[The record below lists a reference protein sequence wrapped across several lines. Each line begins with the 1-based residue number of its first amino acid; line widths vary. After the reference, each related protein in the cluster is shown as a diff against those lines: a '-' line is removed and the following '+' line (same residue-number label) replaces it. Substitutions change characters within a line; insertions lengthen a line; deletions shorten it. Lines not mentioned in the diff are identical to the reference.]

1 MMVIPGGVKEGA
13 EMVQTK
19 KVTLNKP
26 LVIVGFPGPG
36 LIGTIV
42 AHHLIQI
49 MNMEL
54 IGSVRSPFV
63 PAISPFYSGVLRAP
77 IRIYASK
84 DGTVVTVISE
94 VAVPTISLPYFAY
107 TISEWAENNGAT
119 ELICVDGLAAENKE
133 RKKAVV
139 YGAAEPDALKEL
151 MEHDIARLPAGFIA
165 GLPGAIMN
173 ECLMRELN
181 GICLLVE
188 AIEDVPDPEA
198 AAEVIK
204 SLSRVRGVSADVK
217 PLLDEAKNMKKELRE
232 LAVHTGKVKEQE
244 RRNSPVPIYT

>member
-1 MMVIPGGVKEGA
+1 MMVIPAGLKEGA
-13 EMVQTK
+13 EIVQTK

-26 LVIVGFPGPG
+26 IVIVGFPGPG

-42 AHHLIQI
+42 THHLIQM

-54 IGSVRSPFV
+54 IGTIRSPFV

-77 IRIYASK
+77 IRVYASN

-94 VAVPTISLPYFAY
+94 VALPTISLSYFAY
-107 TISEWAENNGAT
+107 AISEWAENNGAT
-119 ELICVDGLAAENKE
+119 ELICVDGLAKKEE
-133 RKKAVV
+133 RKKVVV
-139 YGAAEPDALKEL
+139 YGAAEPEVLKEL
-151 MEHDIARLPAGFIA
+151 MEHDIARLPVGFIA

-173 ECLMRELN
+173 ECLMRELK
-181 GICLLVE
+181 GLCLLVE

-204 SLSRVRGVSADVK
+204 SLSKIRGVSADVK
-217 PLLDEAKNMKKELRE
+217 PLLDEARNIKKQLGD